1 MLSLDAPTALF
12 ENPVMAKTTSY
23 LQGALIACAAL
34 ALAAPAAARPRDAL
48 YQWTDATGAVRYT
61 TQIERIPAEQRGAA
75 VLVAGAYG
83 APRAG
88 EKPTAEKPTAAQ
100 PAAEP
105 AAQPSSAP
113 SPAVAALDARIAE
126 LEKSIAADEAALADY
141 ISDPERAK
149 RPDSGDIAPIAD
161 RLPRLQDELRELRAQ
176 RAAAAGA
183 PATPN
188 AAP

>member
-1 MLSLDAPTALF
+1 MTNHAPLH
-12 ENPVMAKTTSY
+12 PR
-23 LQGALIACAAL
+23 ALIACAAVSI

-61 TQIERIPAEQRGAA
+61 TQIERIPASQRGAA
-75 VLVAGAYG
+75 VRVASDPS

-88 EKPTAEKPTAAQ
+88 EKPAAERPPSAAQ

-105 AAQPSSAP
+105 AAQPSIPP
-113 SPAVAALDARIAE
+113 SPEVAALDARIAE

-141 ISDPERAK
+141 ISDPDRAK
-149 RPDSGDIAPIAD
+149 RPPESGDIAAIAD
-161 RLPRLQDELRELRAQ
+161 RVPRLQNELRELRAQ

-183 PATPN
+183 PAAPN